1 MCHLHKY
8 HLPGMSDSSHYSH
21 YNYKYSPQLAIQ
33 AAALIRS
40 YNVRDIKVFGSRT
53 VISWQTPEKGVLHAK
68 CLTDSGSVMRLKMGL
83 KLIF

>member
-8 HLPGMSDSSHYSH
+8 HLPGMSDSSHS
-21 YNYKYSPQLAIQ
+21 KYSPQLAIQ

-68 CLTDSGSVMRLKMGL
+68 CLTDSVSLMRLKMGL
-83 KLIF
+83 KLIL